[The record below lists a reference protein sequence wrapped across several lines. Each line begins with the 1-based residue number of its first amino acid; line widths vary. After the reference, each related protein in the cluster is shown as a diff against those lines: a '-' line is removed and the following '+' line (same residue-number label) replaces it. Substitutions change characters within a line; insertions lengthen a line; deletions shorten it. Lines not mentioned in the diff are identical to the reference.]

1 MNNMNG
7 DLEDNPKWAALY
19 LEDMMDIMQHRAD
32 EDSLRRVV
40 RYAKAYIRDMM
51 DEEDNNELTD
61 GEKRFLILRNQVMLL
76 RLHPLPQVAMSKKME
91 RSGKK
96 KKVEDSDDQDYKKKV
111 LLDYST
117 PGVLG
122 NLRSVSEYAKTQ
134 KISVGRAKRELE
146 KNLAYTLHKPRR
158 QRGAFQP
165 VLVFDMDEQW
175 VADLIEVQLIAKQ
188 NKGYRYLLIVIDVL
202 SKYA

>member
-1 MNNMNG
+1 
-7 DLEDNPKWAALY
+7 
-19 LEDMMDIMQHRAD
+19 
-32 EDSLRRVV
+32 
-40 RYAKAYIRDMM
+40 
-51 DEEDNNELTD
+51 
-61 GEKRFLILRNQVMLL
+61 
-76 RLHPLPQVAMSKKME
+76 ME

-96 KKVEDSDDQDYKKKV
+96 KKVEDSDDQDYKMKV

-117 PGVLG
+117 PGVVG
-122 NLRSVSEYAKTQ
+122 NLGSVSEYAKTQ

-165 VLVFDMDEQW
+165 VLVFDMDKQW

-188 NKGYRYLLIVIDVL
+188 NKGYRYLLTVIDVL
-202 SKYA
+202 SKYAWVQSLKKKTGKDVPKPFDVYSPKPKGENLLNYKRMRVKNFTTERFSSS